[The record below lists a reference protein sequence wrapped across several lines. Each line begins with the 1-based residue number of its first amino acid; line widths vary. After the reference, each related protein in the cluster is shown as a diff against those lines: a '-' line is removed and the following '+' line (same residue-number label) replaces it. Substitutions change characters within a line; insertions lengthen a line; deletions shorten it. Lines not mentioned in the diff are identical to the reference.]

1 MFNFNP
7 NTKYDNGTGL
17 IPNGV
22 CAFAVVSVEKT
33 QYSQNTNGLL
43 ASLSLTISTGKYAG
57 RKIFTYIG
65 DPSDTRNS
73 EKYRTMSLGQLQA
86 MLEAAGV
93 FDPARPETYQAFANA
108 SFTDILRVLDGK
120 TVAIKIGIEKG
131 QGGYEDRNRVSD
143 YLTPNP
149 VSRSSKKFQELMA
162 SPEKCLIPAER
173 APGDGAAPWATAS
186 AQQAAAPAAQSAPA
200 VAAPAQSA
208 PAAPAAAPGAQP
220 PAWLTGGK

>member
-1 MFNFNP
+1 MFSFNP
-7 NTKYDNGTGL
+7 NTKYDNGAGL

-33 QYSQNTNGLL
+33 QYSQSTNGLL

-65 DPSDTRNS
+65 DPSDTNNS

-86 MLEAAGV
+86 MLEVAGV

-108 SFTDILRVLDGK
+108 SFTDILQAIDGK
-120 TVAIKIGIEKG
+120 TVAIKVGIEKG
-131 QGGYEDRNRVSD
+131 RDGYDDKNRVSD

-149 VSRSSKKFQELMA
+149 VSRSSKKFQELVA
-162 SPEKCLIPAER
+162 SPEKCLIPAEK
-173 APGDGAAPWATAS
+173 APGAGAGPWANAQPAAAAP
-186 AQQAAAPAAQSAPA
+186 AQAAAAPAAT
-200 VAAPAQSA
+200 
-208 PAAPAAAPGAQP
+208 PAAAPGTQA
-220 PAWLTGGK
+220 PAWLAGAK

>member
-1 MFNFNP
+1 MFGFNP
-7 NTKYDNGTGL
+7 NTKYDNGAGL

-43 ASLSLTISTGKYAG
+43 ASLSLTISTGKYTG

-65 DPSDTRNS
+65 DPSDTNNS

-86 MLEAAGV
+86 MLEVAGV

-108 SFTDILRVLDGK
+108 SFIDILQAIDGK
-120 TVAIKIGIEKG
+120 TVAIKVGIEKG
-131 QGGYEDRNRVSD
+131 QDGYDDKNRVSD

-149 VSRSSKKFQELMA
+149 VSRSSKKFQELVA
-162 SPEKCLIPAER
+162 SPEKCLLPAEKT
-173 APGDGAAPWATAS
+173 PGAGAGPWATAG
-186 AQQAAAPAAQSAPA
+186 AQQAVATAAQSAPA
-200 VAAPAQSA
+200 AGNPGS
-208 PAAPAAAPGAQP
+208 AAPAAAPGTQA
-220 PAWLTGGK
+220 PAWLAGAK